1 MQSSLDGC
9 AEDSYFSA
17 NFPACHS
24 YVDCVAQP
32 VEHPT
37 FNQVVV
43 GSSPTAVTILP
54 KLMESKKP
62 KHLCSGLMS
71 LHDFSGMAVGGCQK
85 ARSLSNYLIVLP
97 LSFNFRADVREEPCR
112 VLPLIITEQKIVTT
126 DTDSFD
132 ATIFYSFL
140 PRENMSTD
148 IDIS

>member
-17 NFPACHS
+17 NFPASHS

-54 KLMESKKP
+54 KLMELKKP
-62 KHLCSGLMS
+62 KHLCSGLLS
-71 LHDFSGMAVGGCQK
+71 SHDFFGNGGE
-85 ARSLSNYLIVLP
+85 RGIRTPDSL
-97 LSFNFRADVREEPCR
+97 
-112 VLPLIITEQKIVTT
+112 
-126 DTDSFD
+126 
-132 ATIFYSFL
+132 ATISVF
-140 PRENMSTD
+140 ETD
-148 IDIS
+148 AINRSATSPTWVS

>member
-1 MQSSLDGC
+1 M
-9 AEDSYFSA
+9 
-17 NFPACHS
+17 
-24 YVDCVAQP
+24 
-32 VEHPT
+32 
-37 FNQVVV
+37 
-43 GSSPTAVTILP
+43 
-54 KLMESKKP
+54 
-62 KHLCSGLMS
+62 
-71 LHDFSGMAVGGCQK
+71 GGCQK